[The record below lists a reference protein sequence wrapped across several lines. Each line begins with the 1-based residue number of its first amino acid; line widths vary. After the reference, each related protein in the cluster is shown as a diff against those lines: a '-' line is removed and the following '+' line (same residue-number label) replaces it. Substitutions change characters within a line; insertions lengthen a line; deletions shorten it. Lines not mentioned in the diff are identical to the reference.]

1 VRALRRGLV
10 VGVGALL
17 LLLLRPSPVTA
28 QNVAARLDGRVSPAI
43 AQAVQGI
50 ADDARARGLPVEPL
64 VQKALEGGAKG
75 VATDR
80 VIAAVRVLAGRLD
93 VARTALQESGIRAP
107 SPDAL
112 ESGADALNA
121 GLNSQ
126 QVRDLGRVSRD
137 PYDPAVTLR
146 VAATLTALG
155 VPAQQGLQLVQHMI
169 HDRRGANELLDLPNE
184 VREGMA
190 RGATA
195 AEAAEGLDRGEG
207 EGGQGGG
214 QGGQGGRRGDRHP
227 ESDDHRPPR
236 KP

>member
-1 VRALRRGLV
+1 MKRLSFGLAT
-10 VGVGALL
+10 GLL
-17 LLLLRPSPVTA
+17 LGLLCPRTVAAQDVTA
-28 QNVAARLDGRVSPAI
+28 RLSGHVPPAI

-75 VATDR
+75 VPGDR

-93 VARTALQESGIRAP
+93 VARTALQEGGIRAP
-107 SPDAL
+107 TSDDL
-112 ESGADALNA
+112 ESGANALNA
-121 GLNSQ
+121 GLNPS
-126 QVRDLGRVSRD
+126 QVRDLGRVSHA

-146 VAATLTALG
+146 IAATLTALG
-155 VPAQQGLQLVQHMI
+155 VPAREGLQLVQHLI
-169 HDRRGANELLDLPNE
+169 HDRRGPNELLDLPNQ

-195 AEAAEGLDRGEG
+195 AEAAEGLERGEG
-207 EGGQGGG
+207 EGGP
-214 QGGQGGRRGDRHP
+214 GGRRGDRHP
-227 ESDDHRPPR
+227 EPDDRRPPR

>member
-1 VRALRRGLV
+1 MRGRAFA
-10 VGVGALL
+10 VGVLLALHPCVL
-17 LLLLRPSPVTA
+17 AA
-28 QNVAARLDGRVSPAI
+28 QDVAARLNGRVPPTV

-75 VATDR
+75 VPADR

-93 VARTALQESGIRAP
+93 VARAALQQGGIRAP
-107 SPDAL
+107 SSDAL
-112 ESGADALNA
+112 ESGANALNA
-121 GLNSQ
+121 GLNPS

-137 PYDPAVTLR
+137 PYDPALTLR
-146 VAATLTALG
+146 IAATLAAIG
-155 VPAQQGLQLVQHMI
+155 VPAGQGLQLVQHLI
-169 HDRRGANELLDLPNE
+169 QDRRGPSELLDLPNQ

-195 AEAAEGLDRGEG
+195 AEAAEGLEGEGKG
-207 EGGQGGG
+207 EGGQGGQREQREH
-214 QGGQGGRRGDRHP
+214 QGDHHEQG
-227 ESDDHRPPR
+227 EQQRPPR